1 MPGETFHERLR
12 AAWRHQQSLLCV
24 GIDPELSRLPVELQ
38 EHAQPFLAFGKAIV
52 DATAPHVCAFKPQA
66 AHFAAK
72 GFEDQLAALIEYI
85 HHQYPGIPVILDAK
99 RGDIGGTAICY
110 AQEAFERYAADAV
123 TVNPYLGYDSIAPYL
138 AYQNRG
144 VIVLC
149 RTSNPHSDWLQKGR
163 VEETPLYLA
172 VARQVAEWDEHQQ
185 CMLVTGATYPEEL
198 RRVRDAVE
206 DMPLLVPGVGAQGG
220 DIERVISA
228 GKDQEGAGMVIS
240 SSRGIIFASSDSDF
254 AQRAADAAQR
264 TKAEINKA
272 RGVITG

>member
-38 EHAQPFLAFGKAIV
+38 EHAEPFLAFGKAIV

-85 HHQYPGIPVILDAK
+85 HHQYPGIPVILDVK
-99 RGDIGGTAICY
+99 RGDVGGTAICY